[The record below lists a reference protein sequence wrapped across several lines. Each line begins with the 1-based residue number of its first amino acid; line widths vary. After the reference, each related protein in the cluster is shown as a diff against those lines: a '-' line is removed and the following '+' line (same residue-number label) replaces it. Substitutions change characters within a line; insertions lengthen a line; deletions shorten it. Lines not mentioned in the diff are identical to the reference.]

1 MERKDPLHPVQKQM
15 TDVTAVDRAE
25 TWVDWLV
32 RREHRGPGDTIDA
45 ARLRAARKHRLPER
59 ILWALRYRKPKQ
71 ICADLYLSIESAV
84 AAEVKRQEA
93 RLEQELAITK
103 ALAPTADRLALI
115 AETEAVLGSQAGAA
129 REAAA
134 ERTN

>member
-1 MERKDPLHPVQKQM
+1 MERKDRLHPEQKV
-15 TDVTAVDRAE
+15 TDLTAVDRAAS
-25 TWVDWLV
+25 WADWLV

-45 ARLRAARKHRLPER
+45 ARLRTARKHRLPER

-71 ICADLYLSIESAV
+71 IWADMYLSLESAV
-84 AAEVKRQEA
+84 AAEISSQEA
-93 RLEQELAITK
+93 RLGHELAIAK
-103 ALAPTADRLALI
+103 ALPATAHRMALI
-115 AETEAVLGSQAGAA
+115 AEIEAVLGSPPGAA